1 LSGKPENMPPGDPV
15 WICGSEMGNKPTSAR
30 DNWDIGDIPFVADT
44 GIAWRA
50 RIGLIVLANDHT
62 VEHEFRRIVERPGVA
77 VYVTRIASSHLITP
91 ATLAEM
97 EHRIADCSAVI
108 LPHATLNVIA
118 YGCTSASIVLGEDT
132 VFARIRDARP
142 EADPT
147 TPVTAALAAFQ
158 VLGARRIALLT
169 PYSRPVNERVGAYI
183 IERGFDVP
191 ASATFN
197 VEDDNAVACISPD
210 SIRRAILD
218 IGRCADIDMVF
229 MSCTSLRLAETAAAI
244 EAELGKPV
252 ISSNMALAWHS
263 LRLAGIN
270 EPAPEFG
277 HLFASESRLPHS
289 E

>member
-1 LSGKPENMPPGDPV
+1 MSDKA
-15 WICGSEMGNKPTSAR
+15 TSATDSR
-30 DNWDIGDIPFVADT
+30 NADDIPFVADT
-44 GIAWRA
+44 GIAGRA

-108 LPHATLNVIA
+108 LPHAPLNVVA

-169 PYSRPVNERVGAYI
+169 PYSRTVNERVRAYI
-183 IERGFDVP
+183 AERGFDVP
-191 ASATFN
+191 VSATFN

-218 IGRCADIDMVF
+218 IGRRGDTDMVF
-229 MSCTSLRLAETAAAI
+229 LSCTSLRLADAAAAI

-252 ISSNMALAWHS
+252 ISSNLALAWHS
-263 LRLAGIN
+263 LRLAGIA
-270 EPAPEFG
+270 EPAPEYG
-277 HLFASESRLPHS
+277 RLFSLDTRPAHS
-289 E
+289 D